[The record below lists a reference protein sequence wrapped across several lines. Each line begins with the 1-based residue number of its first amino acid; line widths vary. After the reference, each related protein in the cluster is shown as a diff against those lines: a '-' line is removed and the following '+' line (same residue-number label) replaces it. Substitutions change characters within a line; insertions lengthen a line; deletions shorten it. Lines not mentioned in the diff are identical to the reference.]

1 MKNRTQTIRKIMT
14 YINNSAEDGGFWLP
28 NIQRPFV
35 WSEEQICRLFDSILR
50 NYPINTLLVWKT
62 NKEFR
67 RRKFI
72 DNWKSDLRLR
82 DFLVLEDHKKKCLVL
97 DGQQRLQSL
106 FIGLRGSYEGKE
118 LFLNMFSGDFSVS
131 NDSKYQFEF
140 RNTEE
145 VQIADD
151 CHWMNFKNLIS
162 TRKKKWEILKT
173 IESSRTGRALT
184 ETETKRIYDNL
195 ELIDQTFKM
204 DEALTYQELDS
215 IDDPDLYTEDDVVE
229 IFIRANSGGTQLTK
243 SDLLFSLLSSN
254 WATAND
260 KIEELIEK
268 LNRHGEF
275 KFHRD
280 FVLKTCLVLLEEGS
294 KYEVNKF
301 RKKEIL
307 ENIESNWVKITNSIT
322 EVFDFVR
329 TQTFIQNNKSLP
341 SYLVLIPL
349 IYACYKYPASWRK
362 SRDSKDAENYLL
374 RVLLSGVFSG
384 HADQILDGFIK
395 SINTYKGIKVEDL
408 FSVVRSQNKT
418 LELREEKFWKIGYK
432 SNLIYLLFNIWYSDF
447 LHTPT
452 YQNNTP
458 QIDHIFPQS
467 FLRKIKE
474 TDTETGQNVR
484 KYRDSERNQL
494 ANLMLLT
501 REENGAGGKG
511 GILPLEWFKNKDK
524 EYLEKH
530 LIPDNPAL
538 WAEDRF
544 DDFIL
549 ERKKLITEKLGHLFV
564 KLTEED
570 SSFNFSNEASE
581 ADIESSLEELIA
593 QDEGDE
599 LEFKST
605 LRWCLRENR
614 ADKKLEVVIMK
625 SIAAFSNGYGG
636 TLLIGVNDSGEV
648 IGLENDFSILGNSK
662 DGFELH
668 LRELI
673 KKNFKETF
681 ATNNIKITFCAIE
694 NSEVCV
700 LQIKRAFEPIY
711 IDVQDKAGNNT
722 KKLYVRS
729 GNSSIE
735 IPIEEV
741 SKFLSSR
748 FTMK

>member
-1 MKNRTQTIRKIMT
+1 MRNQKQTIRKIIG
-14 YINNSAEDGGFWLP
+14 YINNSDEDGGFWLP

-50 NYPINTLLVWKT
+50 NYPINTLLIWKT

-118 LFLNMFSGDFSVS
+118 LFLDILSGDLSIS
-131 NDSKYQFEF
+131 SDIKYHFKF
-140 RNTEE
+140 INTEE
-145 VQIADD
+145 LKLDD
-151 CHWMNFKNLIS
+151 KCHWMNFKDLIY
-162 TRKKKWEILKT
+162 TRRKKWETLDNIRD
-173 IESSRTGRALT
+173 SRTDRALT
-184 ETETKRIYDNL
+184 ETEVKKIHDNL
-195 ELIDQTFKM
+195 ELIDRAFKI
-204 DEALTYQELDS
+204 DEVITYQELDS

-229 IFIRANSGGTQLTK
+229 VFIRANSGGTQLTK

-254 WATAND
+254 WVTAND

-294 KYEVNKF
+294 KYEVSKF
-301 RKKEIL
+301 RRKEIL
-307 ENIESNWVKITNSIT
+307 EDIESNWVKITNSIT

-329 TQTFIQNNKSLP
+329 MKTFIQNHKSLP

-349 IYACYKYPASWRK
+349 IYSSYKYPASWK
-362 SRDSKDAENYLL
+362 KAQASKDAENYLL

-395 SINTYKGIKVEDL
+395 SINTYKGINIEDL

-418 LELREEKFWKIGYK
+418 LELHEEKFWKIGYK
-432 SNLIYLLFNIWYSDF
+432 SNLITLLFNIWYSES

-452 YQNNTP
+452 YESNSP
-458 QIDHIFPQS
+458 QIDHIYPQS

-484 KYRDSERNQL
+484 KYRESERNQL

-501 REENGAGGKG
+501 REENGPGGKG
-511 GILPLEWFKNKDK
+511 DMLPSDWFNNKDK
-524 EYLEKH
+524 GYLDKH
-530 LIPDNPAL
+530 LIPENPAL

-544 DDFIL
+544 DDFII
-549 ERKKLITEKLGHLFV
+549 ERKKLISEKLGHLFT
-564 KLTEED
+564 KSIKND
-570 SSFNFSNEASE
+570 FSISLSDEISE
-581 ADIESSLEELIA
+581 SDIESSIEKLIVKG
-593 QDEGDE
+593 ESDE
-599 LEFKST
+599 LEFKSS
-605 LRWCLRENR
+605 LKWCLRENR
-614 ADKKLEVVIMK
+614 ADKKLESIIMK
-625 SIAAFSNGYGG
+625 SIAAFSNGHGG
-636 TLLIGVNDSGEV
+636 TLLIGVNDNGDV
-648 IGLENDFSILGNSK
+648 IGLKNDFSILGNNR

-681 ATNNIKITFCAIE
+681 ATNNIKITFCTIQ
-694 NSEVCV
+694 SGEVCV
-700 LQIKRAFEPIY
+700 LQVKRGYEPVY
-711 IDVQDKAGNNT
+711 IEVQDKTGNKTN
-722 KKLYVRS
+722 KFYVRS

-735 IPIEEV
+735 IPIEEL
-741 SKFLSSR
+741 SKFLSNR
-748 FTMK
+748 FTIK

>member
-1 MKNRTQTIRKIMT
+1 MRNQKQTIRKIIG
-14 YINNSAEDGGFWLP
+14 YINNPDEDGGFWLP

-118 LFLNMFSGDFSVS
+118 LFLDILSGDFSLS
-131 NDSKYQFEF
+131 NDIKYHFEF

-145 VQIADD
+145 VKLDD
-151 CHWMNFKNLIS
+151 NCHWMNFKDLIF
-162 TRKKKWEILKT
+162 TRKKKWEILENIKG
-173 IESSRTGRALT
+173 SRTNRVLT
-184 ETETKRIYDNL
+184 ETETKRIHDNL

-204 DEALTYQELDS
+204 DEVLTYQELDS

-229 IFIRANSGGTQLTK
+229 VFIRANSGGTQLTK
-243 SDLLFSLLSSN
+243 SDLLFSLLSSH
-254 WATAND
+254 WVTAND

-294 KYEVNKF
+294 KYEVSKF

-307 ENIESNWVKITNSIT
+307 ENIESNWEEITKSIT

-329 TQTFIQNNKSLP
+329 MKTFIQNHKSLP

-349 IYACYKYPASWRK
+349 IYSCYKFPESWK
-362 SRDSKDAENYLL
+362 KAQSSKDAENYLL

-395 SINTYKGIKVEDL
+395 SINTYQGIKIEDL
-408 FSVVRSQNKT
+408 FAVVRSQNKT
-418 LELREEKFWKIGYK
+418 LELHEEKFWKIGYK
-432 SNLIYLLFNIWYSDF
+432 SNLITLLFNIWYSDF

-458 QIDHIFPQS
+458 QIDHIFPQTI
-467 FLRKIKE
+467 LRKIKAL
-474 TDTETGQNVR
+474 DAETGQNIS

-501 REENGAGGKG
+501 REENGPGGKG
-511 GILPLEWFKNKDK
+511 DTLPSEWFNNKDK
-524 EYLEKH
+524 EYLDRH
-530 LIPDNPAL
+530 LIPDNPVL
-538 WAEDRF
+538 WSEDRF
-544 DDFIL
+544 DDFIF
-549 ERKKLITEKLGHLFV
+549 ERKKLISEKLGHLFI
-564 KLTEED
+564 KSNKND
-570 SSFNFSNEASE
+570 FSINLLDEISE
-581 ADIESSLEELIA
+581 ADIESSLQELIA
-593 QDEGDE
+593 KGESDE
-599 LEFKST
+599 LEFKSS
-605 LRWCLRENR
+605 L
-614 ADKKLEVVIMK
+614 
-625 SIAAFSNGYGG
+625 
-636 TLLIGVNDSGEV
+636 
-648 IGLENDFSILGNSK
+648 
-662 DGFELH
+662 
-668 LRELI
+668 
-673 KKNFKETF
+673 
-681 ATNNIKITFCAIE
+681 
-694 NSEVCV
+694 
-700 LQIKRAFEPIY
+700 
-711 IDVQDKAGNNT
+711 
-722 KKLYVRS
+722 
-729 GNSSIE
+729 
-735 IPIEEV
+735 
-741 SKFLSSR
+741 
-748 FTMK
+748 